1 MIVKIDC
8 NKKIEIIFYFF
19 NTNIQTSTLNKMSF
33 IVIDH
38 TFISTDPEE
47 INTFSVLKLICNAK
61 KLRIEK
67 FITNLKNKNNNCDN
81 YLLRLNAIQE
91 LYIIRLG
98 GHPLAD
104 ITRESE
110 RIDSERQAM
119 VEDRKTEMTEFY
131 KKKNKIMKACDKKT
145 KAQKDKKAKWIHDKY
160 TPLCVCPYVHRK
172 IQGKTHMV
180 CTICGKQDFYN
191 ELMMQQQNREQNIN
205 NGFYLRSETTDINII
220 NSLPFDLSKQVVQYI

>member
-1 MIVKIDC
+1 
-8 NKKIEIIFYFF
+8 
-19 NTNIQTSTLNKMSF
+19 MSF

-67 FITNLKNKNNNCDN
+67 FITNFKNKNNNCDN
-81 YLLRLNAIQE
+81 YLSRLNAIQE

-98 GHPLAD
+98 GHPIAD

-160 TPLCVCPYVHRK
+160 SPLCVCPYVHRK
-172 IQGKTHMV
+172 IQGKTFMA

-191 ELMMQQQNREQNIN
+191 ELMMQQQNKEQNIN
-205 NGFYLRSETTDINII
+205 SGLYLRSESTDINII